1 MIGVMDIQSVV
12 FLFALSAAAGIV
24 VRFMQQPVAHEL
36 PQDPSH
42 TCARGSMAMP
52 RLQP

>member
-1 MIGVMDIQSVV
+1 MIGVTDFQSVV
-12 FLFALSAAAGIV
+12 FLFVLPAAAGIV